1 MDINGHF
8 GDYSPLIV
16 EFKLSPLPFP
26 SQAPCRGDWFVAQ
39 MGFRGLLPKKRRL
52 WEFALLTLHYKRNSE
67 IFFNILHPRYQT
79 RHGEWVQNVSEVLS
93 VL

>member
-1 MDINGHF
+1 M
-8 GDYSPLIV
+8 IV
-16 EFKLSPLPFP
+16 EFKLSTLPFP

-52 WEFALLTLHYKRNSE
+52 WEFALLALHYKE
-67 IFFNILHPRYQT
+67 IAKYLFNILHPRNQT

-93 VL
+93 VM